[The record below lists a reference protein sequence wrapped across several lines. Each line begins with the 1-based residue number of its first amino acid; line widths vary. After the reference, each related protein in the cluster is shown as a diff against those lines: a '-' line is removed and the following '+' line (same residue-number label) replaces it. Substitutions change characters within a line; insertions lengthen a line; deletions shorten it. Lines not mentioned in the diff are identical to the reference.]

1 MFSDN
6 VCGLNPIFYP
16 IKNQGFLPTYLDLSS
31 DLSLIQSTQIDN
43 NWMNPVNPCKIDKA
57 SPFQENQF
65 PFCYS
70 EKGSIFYHPPHVFT
84 HELVLFCA
92 ASSHQRIVEGPV

>member
-43 NWMNPVNPCKIDKA
+43 NWMNPVIPCKID
-57 SPFQENQF
+57 
-65 PFCYS
+65 
-70 EKGSIFYHPPHVFT
+70 T
-84 HELVLFCA
+84 
-92 ASSHQRIVEGPV
+92 ASSFLECQLTF